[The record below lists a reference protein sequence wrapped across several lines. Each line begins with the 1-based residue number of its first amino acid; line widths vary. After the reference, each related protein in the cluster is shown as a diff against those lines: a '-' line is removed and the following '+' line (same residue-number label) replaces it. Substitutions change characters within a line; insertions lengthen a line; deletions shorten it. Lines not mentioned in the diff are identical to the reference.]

1 MTTPRAALREP
12 MLWLIVGIPLATV
25 IGGFTTLW
33 LAGQSGQSDVVPD
46 DVQRTAQAQVVD
58 LAPDMTAA
66 RLHLSAHITIDASTA
81 TVRADVVPV
90 RAADT
95 LILKFVHSLRAADD
109 ITLPMAREGDHW
121 QARLPPLADAG
132 WRLVLEDSQERWRL
146 VGRLP
151 RDSREAQLLPAVAV
165 P

>member
-1 MTTPRAALREP
+1 MTAPRAALREP

-33 LAGQSGQSDVVPD
+33 LAEQSGQSDVVPE

-58 LAPDMTAA
+58 LAPDLEAA
-66 RLHLSAHITIDASTA
+66 RQHLSAHVAVDTAGDA
-81 TVRADVVPV
+81 VRADVIPSPDDDALV
-90 RAADT
+90 
-95 LILKFVHSLRAADD
+95 LKFVHGLRAADD
-109 ITLPMAREGDHW
+109 VTLPMTRDGDYW
-121 QARLPPLADAG
+121 QAKLPSLASAD
-132 WRLVLEDSQERWRL
+132 WRLVLEDAQGRWRL

-151 RDSREAQLLPAVAV
+151 RGAREAHLLPAVAV